1 MILGRCL
8 AREPLQGLWS
18 HRVHAVRCRPA
29 RTPGTLTI
37 MSEKTTGQ
45 DTKKQKTEDKEP
57 LGPCM
62 ESQSDGAPCDC
73 AQSDCQSCGKGV
85 PQKH

>member
-1 MILGRCL
+1 
-8 AREPLQGLWS
+8 
-18 HRVHAVRCRPA
+18 
-29 RTPGTLTI
+29 

-45 DTKKQKTEDKEP
+45 DTKKQKTEDTEP

-85 PQKH
+85 PQKN